1 MKIKFSPYYIKYTNF
16 LTDIEVNK
24 DSVGDCLEHL
34 FNQYPQ
40 LLVALLENGSKLAN
54 KTAFKLNDEYIFE
67 VKDVYRK
74 VGAEDVLEFTDDI
87 PEGEGAVGKIIAGV
101 VLIAVGAILTYTG
114 VGGPVGSYMVNLGAA
129 FVLGGAAEAIIGTP
143 KLPSFDNSGSTSNT
157 YTFSGI
163 RNSTVSGTPIGVVY
177 GTHRVGGHL
186 LNAYTR
192 SRGDS
197 TYLYAQIGLCEGEI
211 QQVLPSSI
219 EINNRPVENFPDVVA
234 LWRNGTNSQ
243 SELGSASIL
252 YRPDEL
258 ESENDFIYNPPLSMA
273 WTTSLSYEFV
283 IPNNMAGT
291 PATYVDVSFVFW
303 HGNMDSRIVFYDNV
317 TGGLLSAPPI
327 EVVASSSDQV
337 HVKSRG
343 NFPGT
348 TNDIKVII
356 TSLSIGTKVKTLKV
370 MGYTIGTAATA
381 IEDPAPWMSYF
392 NTIEN
397 STSYGLEVVN
407 ATEGEE
413 GTIVTTSV
421 VVDSAIL
428 TVKAPAMYS
437 NGGQAPATVNYT
449 VKYRLYT
456 EDVVKNAWQISAT
469 TSISGLSK
477 SAATKTTEINFP
489 SPGKYDILV
498 VRDNAATKNNNLL
511 SIDDIFVDTLNEIVN
526 EKLIYPN
533 TALLGMRIL
542 ASEQVNG
549 SFPNITSV
557 VQGKKVRLPVN
568 YSAVHRTMTGAFTG
582 VLKDTK
588 EWTDNPVW
596 CLYDFLTDERY
607 GAGKRFKIA
616 ESKKGLMLANFQLMA
631 QYCDVRLRE
640 DGTAVTDYTSAEWFT
655 ARPRFSL
662 NLVIDEI
669 KDVTEWV
676 NTICATFRA
685 VWFYSEGVFWLDIDR
700 PKTMSQIFNMSN
712 IKEFTK
718 FSTSNR
724 ETPNSFEIQFRNA
737 KKDFDNDVIVFE
749 DTDIQSDLTI
759 DEVKKNIQLIGV
771 TDDRQIKSLAKY
783 YIDSSKNLQTGCTF
797 KTGTHAL
804 QSLVTDV
811 IGVQHD
817 VPQWGFGGVVEAYN
831 SGTRELT
838 VSSPVTFANGKNY
851 SIKISHKGGIP
862 ETVAIT
868 EVYDNQAHSSFVLTT
883 APSFNPESGDTYSLG
898 ETGYEVKPFKIINI
912 SSDEDDSYTVSC
924 VEYNSAVF
932 DNADNISNMGTIIPR
947 PYSALSPATGESV
960 RNVVAQELI
969 YEDTSG
975 QTKTGVEIYY
985 TRPDS
990 SFWKGVYV
998 YYRAVPNEP
1007 AGRRTQVRTEG
1018 WYKTELNSTGYVFI
1032 PEILSEGT
1040 YSFVLVSVYPQHTQ
1054 SLNEALNDTVNQP
1067 YAYLDISPFV
1077 PNDVFLGGI
1086 SGLQIVGQPNSNEF
1100 YTKDCKFSWNRIA
1113 TIDYAANT
1121 IAGLEV
1127 NGASSQSNSWFK
1139 EYIVEI
1145 LNQDGSVRRS
1155 AKVYSEEYLYTHEMN
1170 HQDGISRYFSIRITA
1185 VDRLGR
1191 KSASKQ
1197 LDVSNPAP
1205 SAIS

>member
-1 MKIKFSPYYIKYTNF
+1 M
-16 LTDIEVNK
+16 
-24 DSVGDCLEHL
+24 
-34 FNQYPQ
+34 
-40 LLVALLENGSKLAN
+40 
-54 KTAFKLNDEYIFE
+54 
-67 VKDVYRK
+67 
-74 VGAEDVLEFTDDI
+74 
-87 PEGEGAVGKIIAGV
+87 
-101 VLIAVGAILTYTG
+101 
-114 VGGPVGSYMVNLGAA
+114 
-129 FVLGGAAEAIIGTP
+129 VLGGVAGMIAGTP
-143 KLPSFDNSGSTSNT
+143 KLPSYDNSGSTSNT
-157 YTFSGI
+157 YSFSGI

-192 SRGDS
+192 ARGDS

-211 QQVLPSSI
+211 QSVQPSSI
-219 EINNRPVENFPDVVA
+219 EINNRPVENFPDVAA
-234 LWRNGTNSQ
+234 LWRSGTNNQ
-243 SELGSASIL
+243 NELVSAGAGIL
-252 YRPDEL
+252 YYPKEV
-258 ESENDFIYNPPLSMA
+258 ESENRVVFNPTIQVRQTHYTIPV
-273 WTTSLSYEFV
+273 TYSLV
-283 IPNNMAGT
+283 IPNT
-291 PATYVDVSFVFW
+291 LPATYIDLEYEIHIGGSNPYCIRNIEAYNNITSALLDTFYD
-303 HGNMDSRIVFYDNV
+303 DSRRKNGGQAYKTRLTFKPV
-317 TGGLLSAPPI
+317 TQDIRINFSF
-327 EVVASSSDQV
+327 SS
-337 HVKSRG
+337 
-343 NFPGT
+343 
-348 TNDIKVII
+348 KVQEKLVI
-356 TSLSIGTKVKTLKV
+356 T
-370 MGYTIGTAATA
+370 GYTIGQSTESTS
-381 IEDPAPWMSYF
+381 DPFPWMSYF
-392 NTIEN
+392 NTVEN
-397 STSYGLEVVN
+397 SISHGLEVVN
-407 ATEGEE
+407 STPGIE
-413 GTIVTTSV
+413 GTIVTTSTI
-421 VVDSAIL
+421 VDSVIVQLSTSAL
-428 TVKAPAMYS
+428 YS
-437 NGGQAPATVNYT
+437 NGGSSPSTIEYS
-449 VKYRLYT
+449 VKYRIYT
-456 EDVVKNAWQISAT
+456 ENEVKNAWVVKETS
-469 TSISGLSK
+469 SISGLSK
-477 SAATKTTEINFP
+477 SELTKQVEINF
-489 SPGKYDILV
+489 SIPGRYDILV
-498 VRDNAATKNNNLL
+498 TRITANHDNDLMF
-511 SIDDIFVDTLNEIVN
+511 SDTLFIKTVNEIIN

-533 TALLGMRIL
+533 AALLGMRIL

-616 ESKKGLMLANFQLMA
+616 ESKKGLMRANFQLMA